1 MSSFPMEVGR
11 VVFSKAGRDAGHYF
25 VVVAV
30 LDKDHVAIA
39 NGCQRKVD
47 NPKKKKIKHLVAKP
61 EILEEIREKI
71 FAKKR
76 IFDSEVRNKLDA
88 IGYQEAL
95 LPRKEGLKL
104 AQERQYRGRRR
115 RRRGAAEREFPRRA
129 GRRA

>member
-47 NPKKKKIKHLVAKP
+47 NPKKKKI
-61 EILEEIREKI
+61 EEIREKI

-95 LPRKEGLKL
+95 LPRKEG
-104 AQERQYRGRRR
+104 
-115 RRRGAAEREFPRRA
+115 
-129 GRRA
+129 

>member
-95 LPRKEGLKL
+95 LP
-104 AQERQYRGRRR
+104 ASSSRRCR
-115 RRRGAAEREFPRRA
+115 TRISASSWPA
-129 GRRA
+129 GIKSWLRSPARSV

>member
-1 MSSFPMEVGR
+1 MAPFPMEIGR
-11 VVFSKAGRDAGHYF
+11 IVYSRAGRDAGSHY
-25 VVVAV
+25 VVVE
-30 LDKDHVAIA
+30 LINDTYVAIA

-61 EILEEIREKI
+61 EVLEEIQEKI

-95 LPRKEGLKL
+95 LPRKEG
-104 AQERQYRGRRR
+104 
-115 RRRGAAEREFPRRA
+115 
-129 GRRA
+129 

>member
-11 VVFSKAGRDAGHYF
+11 VVFSRAGRDQGHYF
-25 VVVAV
+25 VIVDVI
-30 LDKDHVAIA
+30 DEEYVAIA
-39 NGCQRKVD
+39 NGCLRKVD

-61 EILEEIREKI
+61 ELLEEIREKI

-95 LPRKEGLKL
+95 LPRKEG
-104 AQERQYRGRRR
+104 
-115 RRRGAAEREFPRRA
+115 
-129 GRRA
+129 

>member
-1 MSSFPMEVGR
+1 MNSFPMEVGR
-11 VVFSKAGRDAGHYF
+11 VVLSRAGRDQGHVF
-25 VVVAV
+25 VIVDVI
-30 LDKDHVAIA
+30 DENYVAIA

-61 EILEEIREKI
+61 ELLEEIRKKI

-95 LPRKEGLKL
+95 LPRKEG
-104 AQERQYRGRRR
+104 
-115 RRRGAAEREFPRRA
+115 
-129 GRRA
+129 

>member
-61 EILEEIREKI
+61 EIREKI

-95 LPRKEGLKL
+95 LPRKEG
-104 AQERQYRGRRR
+104 
-115 RRRGAAEREFPRRA
+115 
-129 GRRA
+129 

>member
-1 MSSFPMEVGR
+1 MNSFPMEVGR
-11 VVFSKAGRDAGHYF
+11 VVLSRAGRDQGHVF
-25 VVVAV
+25 VIVDVI
-30 LDKDHVAIA
+30 DEEYVAIA

-61 EILEEIREKI
+61 ELLEEIREKI

-95 LPRKEGLKL
+95 LPRKEG
-104 AQERQYRGRRR
+104 
-115 RRRGAAEREFPRRA
+115 
-129 GRRA
+129 

>member
-1 MSSFPMEVGR
+1 MSSLPMEVGR
-11 VVFSKAGRDAGHYF
+11 VVFSKAGRDRGHYF

-30 LDKDHVAIA
+30 LDENYVAIA

-61 EILEEIREKI
+61 EVLEEIQEKI

-95 LPRKEGLKL
+95 VPRKEG
-104 AQERQYRGRRR
+104 
-115 RRRGAAEREFPRRA
+115 
-129 GRRA
+129 

>member
-61 EILEEIREKI
+61 EVLEEIREKI

-76 IFDSEVRNKLDA
+76 IFVPLV
-88 IGYQEAL
+88 L
-95 LPRKEGLKL
+95 FTVLPT
-104 AQERQYRGRRR
+104 QSVQDQYESKPLV
-115 RRRGAAEREFPRRA
+115 AP
-129 GRRA
+129 

>member
-47 NPKKKKIKHLVAKP
+47 NPKKKKIKQLVAKP

-95 LPRKEGLKL
+95 LPRKEG
-104 AQERQYRGRRR
+104 
-115 RRRGAAEREFPRRA
+115 
-129 GRRA
+129 